1 MTTGSTGTIE
11 WRDLTV
17 EDAAAVRDFYQSV
30 VGWTHS
36 PISMGDYDDYAMVTP
51 EGDTIA
57 GICHARGSNAELP
70 PQWLMYIA
78 VADLDES
85 LARSESLGGKIIS
98 GPRSMGSDRYCIIG
112 DPAGAAVALYQKG

>member
-1 MTTGSTGTIE
+1 MTTESTGAIE

-17 EDAAAVRDFYQSV
+17 EDATAVRDFYQSV

-36 PISMGDYDDYAMVTP
+36 PISMGDYDDYAMVNA

-57 GICHARGSNAELP
+57 GICHAQGSNAKLP
-70 PQWLMYIA
+70 PQWLMYIT
-78 VADLDES
+78 VAHLDES
-85 LARSESLGGKIIS
+85 LAQSESLGGKIIS
-98 GPRSMGSDRYCIIG
+98 GPHSMGSDRYCIIA